1 MKRRDLLRGLGLLAP
16 ALALLLPGVTSAQ
29 GATSLGTVTR
39 VSGHVTVSRGTS
51 NEMRALKFKDSLFDH
66 DRIGTG
72 ERSSAR
78 LLLGGKA
85 LVTVR
90 ELSSLTV
97 AEQPGHAGL
106 RLTGGAVALAVAGQ
120 RMGPDERVEIHLPSA
135 VASARGA
142 VLIVEATRATDPAVS
157 VIHVLS
163 GRADVTTESASL
175 RLTRHQ
181 SVTVTDGVMGPI
193 TTLTDREVEQLAAD
207 LRPDR
212 LRRAEPPRSS
222 ASGADCCIGKLYP
235 AVKAGEGESVR
246 SVTDV
251 GTQIGLELPR
261 SFVLPLGPPFASPL
275 GVTAPALA
283 R

>member
-1 MKRRDLLRGLGLLAP
+1 MKRHDLLRGLSLLAP
-16 ALALLLPGVTSAQ
+16 ALALLLHGIASAQ
-29 GATSLGTVTR
+29 SATSLGTVTR
-39 VSGHVTVSRGTS
+39 VSGHVIVSRGTS
-51 NEMRALKFKDSLFDH
+51 DEMRPLNFKDSLFDH

-97 AEQPGHAGL
+97 AEQPGHAGF

-120 RMGPDERVEIHLPSA
+120 RMRPDESVEIHLPSA

-142 VLIVEATRATDPAVS
+142 VLIVEATRATDPPVS

-163 GRADVTTESASL
+163 GRVEVTTESASL
-175 RLTRHQ
+175 RLARHQ
-181 SVTVTDGVMGPI
+181 SVTITDGVMGPI

-212 LRRAEPPRSS
+212 LRRAEPPSSS
-222 ASGADCCIGKLYP
+222 ASGADCCIGKIYP

-261 SFVLPLGPPFASPL
+261 GFVLPLGPGFTSLP